1 MRYLKTAFTLLAIVA
16 VFTYRIW
23 PRPLQNIVFSLLLF
37 LTLGLI
43 GLEVIRFVIFLVCY
57 LFGYRIWIFP
67 DLDRDDKG
75 IFGVFTPLIS
85 VEVGKWIGIQPRK
98 SRMDTLLLGLSSWA
112 FWERLSRCIW
122 RILVGSRADA

>member
-1 MRYLKTAFTLLAIVA
+1 MKTAFTLLAIVA

-23 PRPLQNIVFSLLLF
+23 PRPLQNIVFYLLLF

-43 GLEVIRFVIFLVCY
+43 GLEVIRFAIFLVCY

-75 IFGVFTPLIS
+75 IFGVFTP
-85 VEVGKWIGIQPRK
+85 GIIEG
-98 SRMDTLLLGLSSWA
+98 LLSIAGDALQLGQKLPGPIA
-112 FWERLSRCIW
+112 AVIF
-122 RILVGSRADA
+122 A

>member
-23 PRPLQNIVFSLLLF
+23 PRPLQNIVFYLLLF

-43 GLEVIRFVIFLVCY
+43 GLEVIRFAIFLVCY

>member
-23 PRPLQNIVFSLLLF
+23 PRPLQNIVFYLLLF

>member
-1 MRYLKTAFTLLAIVA
+1 MQGMRYLKTAFTLIAIIA

-23 PRPLQNIVFSLLLF
+23 PRPLQNIVFYLLLF

-85 VEVGKWIGIQPRK
+85 VEVGMFGRVDLRK
-98 SRMDTLLLGLSSWA
+98 SKTDTLLLVSLSWA
-112 FWERLSRCIW
+112 F
-122 RILVGSRADA
+122 

>member
-23 PRPLQNIVFSLLLF
+23 PRPLQNIVFYLLLF

-57 LFGYRIWIFP
+57 LFGYRIWVFP
-67 DLDRDDKG
+67 HLARAATRL
-75 IFGVFTPLIS
+75 FAVFTPLLS

>member
-23 PRPLQNIVFSLLLF
+23 PRPLQNIVFYLLLF

-43 GLEVIRFVIFLVCY
+43 GLEVVRFVIFLVCY

>member
-23 PRPLQNIVFSLLLF
+23 PRPLQNIVFYLLLF
-37 LTLGLI
+37 LTLGLV

-98 SRMDTLLLGLSSWA
+98 SRMGTRPLGSSSWA
-112 FWERLSRCIW
+112 SWERLSRCIW

>member
-23 PRPLQNIVFSLLLF
+23 PRPLQNIVFYLLLF

-122 RILVGSRADA
+122 RILVDSRADA

>member
-23 PRPLQNIVFSLLLF
+23 PRPLQNIVFYLLLF

-75 IFGVFTPLIS
+75 ICGVFTPLIS

>member
-23 PRPLQNIVFSLLLF
+23 PRPLQNIVFYLLLF

-57 LFGYRIWIFP
+57 LFGYRIWIF
-67 DLDRDDKG
+67 
-75 IFGVFTPLIS
+75 GVVTPLMS
-85 VEVGKWIGIQPRK
+85 GEVGKWIGIQPRK